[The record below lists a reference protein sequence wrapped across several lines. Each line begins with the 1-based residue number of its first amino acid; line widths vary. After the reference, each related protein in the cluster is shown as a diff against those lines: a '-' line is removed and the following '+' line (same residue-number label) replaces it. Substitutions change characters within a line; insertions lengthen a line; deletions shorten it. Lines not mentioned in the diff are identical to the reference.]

1 MRQQRGKQKPFLAL
15 PINTQ
20 ITGSAILII
29 TTCVLLWLSLRS
41 TPILA
46 SASTLWQGAAMNNG
60 IASHTPTPVPTKPTN
75 TAFNASKQLVRL
87 AQMNPA
93 QYASQAEYNT
103 WAASACSTTSIT
115 EVLDAYGHH
124 YRITDILQVE
134 ARVGAITPALG
145 LTTEAGIAQT
155 VTQFGFQA
163 KWGHNLTLDQVIAT
177 ANNGTPV
184 IVSFPPG
191 TSTLFA
197 PGHILVVIGGNASRV
212 SLADSSSLNL
222 ASLSR
227 QQFLNWWR
235 GFSAIVT
242 PKGAAQ

>member
-1 MRQQRGKQKPFLAL
+1 MRHQRGKQKPLLAL
-15 PINTQ
+15 PVTTQ
-20 ITGSAILII
+20 ITGSAVLIVI
-29 TTCVLLWLSLRS
+29 AFVLLWFSLRS

-46 SASTLWQGAAMNNG
+46 SASTLWQGAAMNTG
-60 IASHTPTPVPTKPTN
+60 MASHTPASVPTKPTN
-75 TAFNASKQLVRL
+75 TVFDASKQLVRL

-103 WAASACSTTSIT
+103 WAASACSTTSMT

-134 ARVGAITPALG
+134 ARIGAITPALG
-145 LTTEAGIAQT
+145 LTTEAGVAQT
-155 VTQFGFQA
+155 VAQFGFQTS
-163 KWGHNLTLDQVIAT
+163 WGHSRTLDQIIAA
-177 ANNGTPV
+177 ANNGAPV

-212 SLADSSSLNL
+212 NLADSSNLNL
-222 ASLSR
+222 TSLSR
-227 QQFLNWWR
+227 QQFLNYWR

-242 PKGAAQ
+242 PKGAQQ